1 MNQLANIKFHNF
13 ILEIFT
19 LMEKLIFIKDFPN
32 LSMEDLTRL
41 TFSDLNLV
49 KSSESEFLNVNFNT
63 KTKTK
68 YVMLLT
74 KLNLIGVLELCF
86 ILGNILW
93 MFYVVPST
101 NYVKTTIWPN
111 MLVSAHIALAISLLI
126 IIHHIYLRFRKVKYK
141 KHE

>member
-13 ILEIFT
+13 ISEIFT
-19 LMEKLIFIKDFPN
+19 LIEKLTFINDFPD
-32 LSMEDLTRL
+32 LSMDDLTRL

-49 KSSESEFLNVNFNT
+49 KSHDSELLNINFNT
-63 KTKTK
+63 KTKMK

-74 KLNLIGVLELCF
+74 KLNFIGFFEACF

-101 NYVKTTIWPN
+101 DYVKTTIWPN
-111 MLVSAHIALAISLLI
+111 MLVSLYITIAILLTV
-126 IIHHIYLRFRKVKYK
+126 IIHHIYLRLRKVKYK